1 MAYRNKV
8 YVAFDGDHDIDY
20 YYLMKAWAINSYIA
34 FDFNDAHEINYSHD
48 WAKTESIKKQLH
60 ERLENSKI
68 FIIFGDY
75 PRIHVP
81 FKEVMIRYA
90 IDNWPLSVKNN
101 NYKGAYHYRDY
112 VYQMMGVW

>member
-1 MAYRNKV
+1 
-8 YVAFDGDHDIDY
+8 
-20 YYLMKAWAINSYIA
+20 MKMNLPIICINLNNSTKADNREPAW
-34 FDFNDAHEINYSHD
+34 
-48 WAKTESIKKQLH
+48 
-60 ERLENSKI
+60 
-68 FIIFGDY
+68 FGDY

-101 NYKGAYHYRDY
+101 NYRGTYHYRDY